1 MSGKDVLPKKDLLEK
16 VVTMKRF
23 EYSPFGKELK
33 AQTDI
38 AKKQYQKLGNAYEFG
53 EKLQYKKYNSSNL
66 VYNSK
71 HSFYGYYNDN
81 KYNSYPLELKYTIL
95 ISFFVYLN
103 KLSNVNPQKES
114 TEKKKGTVYN
124 NAVELYNVY
133 LPLDETHLD
142 AVIGLI

>member
-71 HSFYGYYNDN
+71 HSFYGYYNDK

-95 ISFFVYLN
+95 ISFFVDLN

-114 TEKKKGTVYN
+114 TEKKK
-124 NAVELYNVY
+124 ELCIIM
-133 LPLDETHLD
+133 L
-142 AVIGLI
+142 